1 MSDEA
6 PARPTPESDEQH
18 VDRSVLIGIG
28 GRWLTDWAL
37 RLAIVLVA
45 CWLVSKIG
53 GALWVG
59 ILPILLAIIVATV
72 LWPPTGWMTRHGIPK
87 SLAALISLLGSL
99 GIVAGVFALIAPSI
113 VEQSVQ
119 LADQTSEAITKVQ
132 DWLRGP
138 PLNIRDEQLDGVLD
152 KLSSTLQDRGDQ
164 IATGVFSGVSAVG
177 SVIVTLVLVLVLTF
191 FFIKDGP
198 GFLPFVRRNAGRN
211 AGRHLTEVLTR
222 SWNTLGG
229 YIRTQAIVSFVDAAF
244 IGIALILL
252 GVPLAWALAVITFIA
267 GFIPIVGAITAGALA
282 VLIALVANGPT
293 TAIIVLVVIIAVQQ
307 LESNILQP
315 ILQSRAMNLHPVVV
329 LLGVAAGGTLF
340 GIIGAFLA
348 VPILA
353 TVAVILRYT
362 GEQID
367 LRTGDVTASDLASA
381 TDEGKLTA
389 WLGEMS
395 SSRFAPLRK
404 SSNAIIAGMKDARPG
419 MDPAG
424 KASTETGGIVVVAGE
439 QNDDNDDDNTEAPS
453 SSPKPVAESAEKRS
467 SPATSADGSGD
478 SSSDSAGPHAGSAP
492 DGGKP
497 NPLRRFGRFLARRL
511 EG

>member
-1 MSDEA
+1 MSDD
-6 PARPTPESDEQH
+6 PARPPTEDPDETH
-18 VDRSVLIGIG
+18 VDRSVLLGIG

-45 CWLVSKIG
+45 GWLLSQVG

-59 ILPILLAIIVATV
+59 ILPIMLALIVATV
-72 LWPPTGWMTRHGIPK
+72 LWPPTGWMIRHRVPA
-87 SLAALISLLGSL
+87 SLAALISIVGSL
-99 GIVAGVFALIAPSI
+99 GIISGIIALIAPSI
-113 VEQSVQ
+113 IEQSVQ
-119 LADQTSEAITKVQ
+119 LADQTSEAINEVQ

-138 PLNIRDEQLDGVLD
+138 PLNIRDEQLDSVLNQ
-152 KLSSTLQDRGDQ
+152 LSSTLQDRGDQ
-164 IATGVFSGVSAVG
+164 IATGVFTGVSAVG
-177 SVIVTLVLVLVLTF
+177 SFVVTLVLVLVLTF

-198 GFLPFVRRNAGRN
+198 RFLPFVRRIAGRN

-229 YIRTQAIVSFVDAAF
+229 FVRTQAVVSFVDAFF
-244 IGIALILL
+244 IGLALILL
-252 GVPLAWALAVITFIA
+252 GVPLAWALAVITFLA

-282 VLIALVANGPT
+282 VLIALVANGLT

-315 ILQSRAMNLHPVVV
+315 ILQSRAMNLHPVVI

-340 GIIGAFLA
+340 GIIGALLA

-353 TVAVILRYT
+353 VAAVMLRYL

-381 TDEGKLTA
+381 TDEGRLTA

-395 SSRFAPLRK
+395 SSRFAALRK
-404 SSNAIIAGMKDARPG
+404 SSSEIMAGIKDEKPHIAMPVGGGRD
-419 MDPAG
+419 
-424 KASTETGGIVVVAGE
+424 TTGSVVVGVDDEGRTEPGRTEPDGVASGTTERPLPAAG
-439 QNDDNDDDNTEAPS
+439 
-453 SSPKPVAESAEKRS
+453 PVDPDAVTGDRP
-467 SPATSADGSGD
+467 SPAEQ
-478 SSSDSAGPHAGSAP
+478 
-492 DGGKP
+492 KP

>member
-1 MSDEA
+1 MNHMSDE
-6 PARPTPESDEQH
+6 PARPSTEDSDDSH
-18 VDRSVLIGIG
+18 VDRSVLLGIG

-45 CWLVSKIG
+45 GWLLSQVG

-59 ILPILLAIIVATV
+59 ILPILLALIIATV
-72 LWPPTGWMTRHGIPK
+72 LWPPTGWMVRHKVP
-87 SLAALISLLGSL
+87 SALAALISIVASL
-99 GIVAGVFALIAPSI
+99 GVISGIIALIAPSI

-119 LADQTSEAITKVQ
+119 LADQTSEAISEVQ

-138 PLNIRDEQLDGVLD
+138 PLNIRDEQLDSVLNQ
-152 KLSSTLQDRGDQ
+152 LSSTLQDRGDQ
-164 IATGVFSGVSAVG
+164 IASGVFSGVTAVG
-177 SVIVTLVLVLVLTF
+177 SVVITLVMVLVLTF

-198 GFLPFVRRNAGRN
+198 RFLPFVRRIAGRG

-229 YIRTQAIVSFVDAAF
+229 FIRTQAIVSFVDAAL
-244 IGIALILL
+244 IGLALVLL

-267 GFIPIVGAITAGALA
+267 GFIPIVGAFTAGALA
-282 VLIALVANGPT
+282 VLIALVANGFT
-293 TAIIVLVVIIAVQQ
+293 TAIIVLVVIVAVQQ
-307 LESNILQP
+307 LEGNILQP

-340 GIIGAFLA
+340 GIVGAFLA
-348 VPILA
+348 VPLLA
-353 TVAVILRYT
+353 VVAVILRYI
-362 GEQID
+362 GEQVD
-367 LRTGDVTASDLASA
+367 LRTGDVTASELASA
-381 TDEGKLTA
+381 TDEGRLTA

-404 SSNAIIAGMKDARPG
+404 SSSAIMAGIKDERPDIAVPG
-419 MDPAG
+419 APAAGVTVAPNMLAGGDDDKAGPLPPGADTGSAEGSDPPAG
-424 KASTETGGIVVVAGE
+424 PVDPDAVTGE
-439 QNDDNDDDNTEAPS
+439 RP
-453 SSPKPVAESAEKRS
+453 
-467 SPATSADGSGD
+467 SPAEQ
-478 SSSDSAGPHAGSAP
+478 
-492 DGGKP
+492 KP

>member
-1 MSDEA
+1 MSPMSDQ
-6 PARPTPESDEQH
+6 PVRPPTQESDEPH

-45 CWLVSKIG
+45 GWLLSQVG

-72 LWPPTGWMTRHGIPK
+72 LWPPTGWMVRRGLP
-87 SLAALISLLGSL
+87 AALASLISIVGAL
-99 GIVAGVFALIAPSI
+99 GIISGIIALIAPSI

-119 LADQTSEAITKVQ
+119 LADQTSEAISEIQ

-138 PLNIRDEQLDGVLD
+138 PLNIRDEQLDRVLNQ
-152 KLSSTLQDRGDQ
+152 LSSTLQDRGDQ
-164 IATGVFSGVSAVG
+164 IATGVFTGVSAVG
-177 SVIVTLVLVLVLTF
+177 SFVVTLVLVLVLTF

-198 GFLPFVRRNAGRN
+198 RFLPFVRRIVGRN

-222 SWNTLGG
+222 CWNTLGG
-229 YIRTQAIVSFVDAAF
+229 FVRTQAIVSFVDAFF
-244 IGIALILL
+244 IGLALVLL
-252 GVPLAWALAVITFIA
+252 GVPLAWALAVITFLA

-282 VLIALVANGPT
+282 VLIALVANGLT

-315 ILQSRAMNLHPVVV
+315 ILQSRAMNLHPVVI

-340 GIIGAFLA
+340 SIIGALLA
-348 VPILA
+348 VPVLA
-353 TVAVILRYT
+353 AIAVILRYI

-381 TDEGKLTA
+381 TDEGRLTA

-395 SSRFAPLRK
+395 SSRFAALRK
-404 SSNAIIAGMKDARPG
+404 SSSEIMAGIKDERPDIATPAAVPGGDAVPVVMEPEDDDDGDHPPTGDPG
-419 MDPAG
+419 TSTDPVPPAGPVDPA
-424 KASTETGGIVVVAGE
+424 AVTGE
-439 QNDDNDDDNTEAPS
+439 RP
-453 SSPKPVAESAEKRS
+453 
-467 SPATSADGSGD
+467 SPAEQ
-478 SSSDSAGPHAGSAP
+478 
-492 DGGKP
+492 KP
-497 NPLRRFGRFLARRL
+497 NALRRFGRFLARRL

>member
-1 MSDEA
+1 MSDE
-6 PARPTPESDEQH
+6 PVRPPTQDTDDDR
-18 VDRSVLIGIG
+18 VDRSVLLGIG

-37 RLAIVLVA
+37 RLAIVLIA
-45 CWLVSKIG
+45 GWLLSQIG

-59 ILPILLAIIVATV
+59 ILPILLALIISTV
-72 LWPPTGWMTRHGIPK
+72 LWPPTGWMVRHKVPS
-87 SLAALISLLGSL
+87 SLAALVSIVGSL
-99 GIVAGVFALIAPSI
+99 GIISGVIALIAPSI

-119 LADQTSEAITKVQ
+119 LADQTSEAISEVQ

-138 PLNIRDEQLDGVLD
+138 PLNIRDEQLDGVLNQ
-152 KLSSTLQDRGDQ
+152 LSSTLQDRGDQ
-164 IATGVFSGVSAVG
+164 IASGVFTGVTAVG
-177 SVIVTLVLVLVLTF
+177 SVVVTLVLVLVLTF

-198 GFLPFVRRNAGRN
+198 RFLPFVRRIAGRN

-229 YIRTQAIVSFVDAAF
+229 FIRTQAIVSFVDAAL
-244 IGIALILL
+244 IGLALVIL
-252 GVPLAWALAVITFIA
+252 GVPLAWALAVITFLA
-267 GFIPIVGAITAGALA
+267 GFIPIVGAFTAGALA
-282 VLIALVANGPT
+282 VLIALVANGFT
-293 TAIIVLVVIIAVQQ
+293 TAIIVLVVIVAVQQ
-307 LESNILQP
+307 LEGNILQP

-353 TVAVILRYT
+353 VVAVILRYI

-381 TDEGKLTA
+381 TDEGRLTA

-395 SSRFAPLRK
+395 SSRFAALRK
-404 SSNAIIAGMKDARPG
+404 SSSAIMAGIQDERADIAASGTGAAGVTAAAVPG
-419 MDPAG
+419 VGVD
-424 KASTETGGIVVVAGE
+424 
-439 QNDDNDDDNTEAPS
+439 DDDNVHEA
-453 SSPKPVAESAEKRS
+453 
-467 SPATSADGSGD
+467 SGD
-478 SSSDSAGPHAGSAP
+478 PSDSGSGSAP
-492 DGGKP
+492 DSLPPAGPVDPDAVVGERPSPAEQKP